1 MNSHLHTLVW
11 SKLMVLH
18 HQIFFH
24 NFSIFSVDFVDYPPQ
39 PSAIALN
46 IALPTSVT
54 LSGVF
59 YYSHI

>member
-1 MNSHLHTLVW
+1 
-11 SKLMVLH
+11 MVLH

>member
-1 MNSHLHTLVW
+1 
-11 SKLMVLH
+11 MVLH

-46 IALPTSVT
+46 IIALPTSVT
-54 LSGVF
+54 LSGVNSTSF